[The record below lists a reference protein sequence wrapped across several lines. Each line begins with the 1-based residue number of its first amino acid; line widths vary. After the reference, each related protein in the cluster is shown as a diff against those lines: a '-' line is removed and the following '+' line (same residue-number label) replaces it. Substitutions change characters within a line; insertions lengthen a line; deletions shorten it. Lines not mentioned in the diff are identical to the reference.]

1 MSGCSDPG
9 LLRRLAEYQL
19 ALTRGSSEN
28 VDQFDWGRLIH
39 NPQIDALWS
48 GNYLE
53 VRTTD
58 LDADALAE
66 LADQLLAPR
75 GIQHRFVVPADPEYA
90 DRLVPRFQELD
101 RWTVRRSVY
110 MVLARE
116 PDREVGAAS
125 EVPRAAIAAVRRAVA
140 EDDPDLSRD
149 AIEQRYILDAQLDAG
164 GGGRWFA
171 APSEGTPG
179 ASCVLY
185 ERDGIGQ
192 VESVTT
198 MPDRRGEG
206 LASAVVMAA
215 AGASRERGD
224 ELTFIVADGDDWP
237 WKLYER
243 LGFDRVGETS
253 DFLIKPRQ
261 LRGDSSP

>member
-1 MSGCSDPG
+1 MSESSDPR
-9 LLRRLAEYQL
+9 LLRRLVEFEL
-19 ALTRGSSEN
+19 SLTRDSSER
-28 VDQFDWGRLIH
+28 VEEFGWGLLIH
-39 NPQIDALWS
+39 NPDIDALWS

-53 VRTTD
+53 VQTTD

-75 GIQHRFVVPADPEYA
+75 GIQHRFVVPGDPAYA
-90 DRLVPRFQELD
+90 GRLVPRFRELGH
-101 RWTVRRSVY
+101 WTVRRSAY

-116 PDREVGAAS
+116 PDREVGPVS

-140 EDDPDLSRD
+140 EDDPDLTRD
-149 AIEQRYILDAQLDAG
+149 AIEQRLILDAQLDAAG
-164 GGGRWFA
+164 NGRWFA
-171 APSEGTPG
+171 APVDGTPG

-198 MPDRRGEG
+198 VPERRGEG
-206 LASAVVMAA
+206 LASAVVVAA
-215 AGASRERGD
+215 AGASRERED
-224 ELTFIVADGDDWP
+224 ELTFIVADADEWP

-243 LGFDRVGETS
+243 LGFDYVGEAC
-253 DFLIKPRQ
+253 DFLIKPPQ
-261 LRGDSSP
+261 LPRGSSP